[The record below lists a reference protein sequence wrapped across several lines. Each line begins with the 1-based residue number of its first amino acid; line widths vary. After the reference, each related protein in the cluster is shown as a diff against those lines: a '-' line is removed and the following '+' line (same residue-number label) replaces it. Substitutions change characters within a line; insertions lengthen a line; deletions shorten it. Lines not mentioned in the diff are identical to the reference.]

1 MRRRIEDFHD
11 GAQDGLEPLE
21 PLNPRSIEDF
31 DELLQAMGKTA
42 FGGRSLGEAAEV
54 LAAMVQDPEITVV
67 GTFSGAMSV
76 AKMGLLL
83 CDMLDR
89 GWLDIVITTGALVA
103 HGFIEDL
110 GRVHYKSPPHRSD
123 QELYLQGYNRIYD
136 TLEMEANL
144 DYAEAAVVE
153 VLENMN
159 HQEVWASESLCRE
172 LGRHLADQTDQPGLL
187 RNAFLKGVPVYI
199 PAFTDSELGLDLAA
213 YMAQKA
219 LAAGEKMPQALTSL
233 SFKFN
238 PFLDLG
244 SYARRVI
251 QAKKLGI
258 FTVGGGVPRN
268 WAQQVAPY
276 LELLHARSGFTLPE
290 VQFQYGVRLCPEP
303 AHWGGLSGS
312 TYREGVSWGKFMAP
326 EDGGHYAEVLC
337 DATISWPLLLKAVS
351 QRLEK
356 KQNAMKEKGY

>member
-1 MRRRIEDFHD
+1 MRRKIEDFHD

-21 PLNPRSIEDF
+21 PLDLQKIEDF
-31 DELLQAMGKTA
+31 DEMLRALGKTA

-54 LAAMVQDPEITVV
+54 MAAMVQDPEVTIV

-89 GWLDIVITTGALVA
+89 GWLDVVITTGALVA
-103 HGFIEDL
+103 HGFIENL
-110 GRVHYKSPPHRSD
+110 GRVHYKYPPQRSD
-123 QELYLQGYNRIYD
+123 RELYLQGYNRIYD

-144 DYAEAAVVE
+144 DYAEEVMRD
-153 VLENMN
+153 VLETLD
-159 HQEVWASESLCRE
+159 HREVWASESLCRE
-172 LGRHLADQTDQPGLL
+172 LGRHLAGLTDQPGLL
-187 RNAFLKGVPVYI
+187 RNAYLKGAPVFI
-199 PAFTDSELGLDLAA
+199 PAFTDSELGLDLAG
-213 YMAQKA
+213 YMVRQA
-219 LAAGEKMPQALTSL
+219 LAAGEDLPAALKTLSL
-233 SFKFN
+233 KFN

-244 SYARRVI
+244 SYAQRVM

-276 LELLHARSGFTLPE
+276 LELLHGRLGLSLPE
-290 VQFQYGVRLCPEP
+290 VRFQYGVRLCPEP

-312 TYREGVSWGKFMAP
+312 TYREGVSWGKFMAS
-326 EDGGHYAEVLC
+326 EEGGRYAEVLC
-337 DATISWPLLLKAVS
+337 DATISWPLIMKAVQ

-356 KQNAMKEKGY
+356 DRPSI

>member
-1 MRRRIEDFHD
+1 MRRKIEDFHD
-11 GAQDGLEPLE
+11 GAKDGLEPLE
-21 PLNPRSIEDF
+21 PLDLDQIDDF
-31 DELLQAMGKTA
+31 DQLLRALGKTA
-42 FGGRSLGEAAEV
+42 FGARSLGDAAEV
-54 LAAMVQDPEITVV
+54 MAAMVTDPEVTVV

-103 HGFIEDL
+103 HGFIENL
-110 GRVHYKSPPHRSD
+110 GRVHYKYPPQRSD
-123 QELYLQGYNRIYD
+123 RELYLQGYNRIYD

-144 DYAEAAVVE
+144 DYAEEVVRD
-153 VLENMN
+153 VLDDLD
-159 HQEVWASESLCRE
+159 HQDVWASASLCRE
-172 LGRHLADQTDQPGLL
+172 LGRHLAGLTDQPGLL
-187 RNAFLKGVPVYI
+187 RNAFLKGVPVFI
-199 PAFTDSELGLDLAA
+199 PAFTDSELGLDLAG
-213 YMAQKA
+213 YMARRA
-219 LAAGEKMPQALTSL
+219 LAAGQEMPGALTSL
-233 SFKFN
+233 SLKFN

-244 SYARRVI
+244 NYAQRVL

-276 LELLHARSGFTLPE
+276 LELLHGRLGLDLPE
-290 VQFQYGVRLCPEP
+290 VRFQCGVRLCPEP

-312 TYREGVSWGKFMAP
+312 TYREGVSWGKFMAA
-326 EDGGHYAEVLC
+326 EEGGRYAEVLC
-337 DATISWPLLLKAVS
+337 DATISWPLIMKAVQ

-356 KQNAMKEKGY
+356 KSAVT

>member
-21 PLNPRSIEDF
+21 PLDLQNINDF
-31 DELLQAMGKTA
+31 DDMLQALGKTA
-42 FGGRSLGEAAEV
+42 FGARNLGEAADV
-54 LAAMVQDPEITVV
+54 LAAMVQDPEVTVV

-76 AKMGLLL
+76 AKMGLML

-103 HGFIEDL
+103 HGFIENL
-110 GRVHYKSPPHRSD
+110 GRAHYKYPQERSD
-123 QELYLQGYNRIYD
+123 RELYLQGYNRIYD

-144 DYAEAAVVE
+144 DYAEDVVRE
-153 VLENMN
+153 VLAGLD
-159 HQEVWASESLCRE
+159 HQETWASESLCRE
-172 LGRHLADQTDQPGLL
+172 LGRHLAEHTGQPGLL
-187 RNAFLKGVPVYI
+187 RNAYLKGAPVYI
-199 PAFTDSELGLDLAA
+199 PAFTDSELGLDLAG
-213 YMAQKA
+213 YMVRRA
-219 LAAGEKMPQALTSL
+219 LASGGKMPEALSALSL
-233 SFKFN
+233 KFN

-244 SYARRVI
+244 SYAQRVLR
-251 QAKKLGI
+251 AKKLGI

-276 LELLHARSGFTLPE
+276 LELLHGRLGLQLPE
-290 VQFQYGVRLCPEP
+290 VRFQYGVRLCPEP

-312 TYREGVSWGKFMAP
+312 TYREGISWGKFMAP
-326 EDGGHYAEVLC
+326 EDGGRYAEVLC
-337 DATISWPLLLKAVS
+337 DATISWPLIVKAVQ

-356 KQNAMKEKGY
+356 QGPRT

>member
-1 MRRRIEDFHD
+1 MRRKIENFHD
-11 GAQDGLEPLE
+11 GAKDGLEPLE
-21 PLNPRSIEDF
+21 PLDLDKIEDF
-31 DELLQAMGKTA
+31 DELLRALGKTA
-42 FGGRSLGEAAEV
+42 FGARSLGEAAEV
-54 LAAMVQDPEITVV
+54 MAAMVADPEVTVV

-83 CDMLDR
+83 CDMLDK

-103 HGFIEDL
+103 HGFIENL
-110 GRVHYKSPPHRSD
+110 GRVHYKYPPQRSD
-123 QELYLQGYNRIYD
+123 HELYLQGYNRIYD

-144 DYAEAAVVE
+144 DYAEEVVRE
-153 VLENMN
+153 VLESLD

-172 LGRHLADQTDQPGLL
+172 LGRHLAGRTDQPGLL
-187 RNAFLKGVPVYI
+187 RNAFLKGVPVFI
-199 PAFTDSELGLDLAA
+199 PAFTDSELGLDLAG
-213 YMAQKA
+213 YMARQA
-219 LAAGEKMPQALTSL
+219 LAAGEKLPGALTSL
-233 SFKFN
+233 SLKFN

-244 SYARRVI
+244 RYAQRVL

-276 LELLHARSGFTLPE
+276 LELLHGRLGLSLPE
-290 VQFQYGVRLCPEP
+290 VRFQYGVRLCPEP

-326 EDGGHYAEVLC
+326 EEGGRYAEVLC
-337 DATISWPLLLKAVS
+337 DATLSWPLILKAVQ

-356 KQNAMKEKGY
+356 KHPVT